1 MSGAALDDDIAHN
14 LSTVRRRL
22 EAATHGSGRDPRLIA
37 VSKTFPVEAVV
48 SAARV
53 GQRDFGE
60 NRVQEGLDKIAATA
74 SLGLTW
80 HLIGHLQRN
89 KDRQATAVFELI
101 HSVDSLR
108 LAQEIDRRAAEV
120 GGNQQILVQ
129 VNLSHETTKFGVAE
143 GELPALLDGIVEM
156 PSLRLRGL
164 MTIPPP
170 AESPEDSRRWFAGMR
185 ELQSG
190 WSTRLGIPLTEL
202 SMGMTDDFE
211 VAVEE
216 GATLVRVGRAI
227 FGERQ
232 G

>member
-1 MSGAALDDDIAHN
+1 MTTVAAALQSVLD
-14 LSTVRRRL
+14 RMG
-22 EAATHGSGRDPRLIA
+22 EACARSGREPGEVRLVA
-37 VSKTFPVEAVV
+37 VSKTFSADRIREAL
-48 SAARV
+48 AA
-53 GQRDFGE
+53 GQLLLGE
-60 NRVQEGLDKIAATA
+60 NRVQEALQKIPL
-74 SLGLTW
+74 LGPGATW

-89 KDRQATAVFELI
+89 KVRHATGVFELI

-190 WSTRLGIPLTEL
+190 WSARLGIPLTEL